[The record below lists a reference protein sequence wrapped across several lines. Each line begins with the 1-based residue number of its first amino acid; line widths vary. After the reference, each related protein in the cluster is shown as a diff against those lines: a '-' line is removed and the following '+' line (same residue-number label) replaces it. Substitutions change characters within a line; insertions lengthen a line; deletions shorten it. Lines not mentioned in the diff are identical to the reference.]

1 MKNFL
6 GTMAFLSMLLV
17 FACTKQTAQYV
28 PVEDTEMAA
37 NELLAMG
44 SAAGSP
50 GQDSTRGPGGRG
62 GERGGFGEKGHGHFD
77 HPGNSKG
84 DSIGIAQLPTAAQ
97 TYLTTNKLK
106 DSVAR
111 VIKLTMPDGS
121 VRFGVSLKNHKHLF
135 FDAAG
140 ALLPTP
146 NRDKAFVDA
155 TYDALPA
162 AAKTYLAANT
172 DITKITNIVK
182 ITLANGSLQ
191 YGVRTS
197 TNTHFL
203 FDADGKLIAKRG

>member
-6 GTMAFLSMLLV
+6 GTLAFLSMLLV

-28 PVEDTEMAA
+28 PVEDT
-37 NELLAMG
+37 
-44 SAAGSP
+44 
-50 GQDSTRGPGGRG
+50 
-62 GERGGFGEKGHGHFD
+62 
-77 HPGNSKG
+77 
-84 DSIGIAQLPTAAQ
+84 
-97 TYLTTNKLK
+97 
-106 DSVAR
+106 
-111 VIKLTMPDGS
+111 
-121 VRFGVSLKNHKHLF
+121 
-135 FDAAG
+135 DAAG

-182 ITLANGSLQ
+182 ITLANGRLQ
-191 YGVRTS
+191 DGVRTS